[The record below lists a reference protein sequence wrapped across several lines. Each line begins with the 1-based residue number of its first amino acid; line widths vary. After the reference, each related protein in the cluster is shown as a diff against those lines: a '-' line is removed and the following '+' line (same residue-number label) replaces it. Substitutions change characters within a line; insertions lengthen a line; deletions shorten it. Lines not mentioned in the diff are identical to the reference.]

1 MDDITQFANLSHVNP
16 RFHFPFTRTGTFTSL
31 ETSPSRLQALLEAGV
46 DLDAPNLF
54 GQTPLF
60 VASWQLGSGCPG
72 QEVRFKM
79 VCKFWIV
86 PILNM
91 RFIAPSSIRRAISRG
106 G

>member
-1 MDDITQFANLSHVNP
+1 M
-16 RFHFPFTRTGTFTSL
+16 
-31 ETSPSRLQALLEAGV
+31 

-79 VCKFWIV
+79 VCKFFNSPHLKYV
-86 PILNM
+86 VHNPFFNTAGY
-91 RFIAPSSIRRAISRG
+91 FSRG
-106 G
+106 VALRGLKGPLDSDDRGTWDMWP